1 MGVEEREGD
10 LKTMLVD
17 VDFAVGVFGGFAW
30 GIVVASEVGGDDAKE
45 DERYFRSSTGRCS
58 R

>member
-30 GIVVASEVGGDDAKE
+30 GMVVASEVGGDDAKE
-45 DERYFRSSTGRCS
+45 DEVF
-58 R
+58 